1 MGNLWSRRIPTVQ
14 GDGQERKSLAKTGH
28 KARAA
33 HAVIDLDAALKRN
46 EK

>member
-1 MGNLWSRRIPTVQ
+1 MSAMRSVAGVWELDRL
-14 GDGQERKSLAKTGH
+14 GLGFAMTGH